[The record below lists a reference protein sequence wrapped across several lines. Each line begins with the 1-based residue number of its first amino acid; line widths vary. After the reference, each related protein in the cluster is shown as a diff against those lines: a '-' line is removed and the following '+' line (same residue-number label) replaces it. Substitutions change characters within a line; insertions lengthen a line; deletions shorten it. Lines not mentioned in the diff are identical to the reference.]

1 MRNPYFVLG
10 RFNAQFAE
18 SITALRDVHLNSKS
32 DSHTMSCKN
41 LMKRKCDFIFSFLIF
56 RLTLKLEF

>member
-1 MRNPYFVLG
+1 MINAYFVLG
-10 RFNAQFAE
+10 RFDGQFAE
-18 SITALRDVHLNSKS
+18 FTTALRGAHLNSKS